1 MERLTIEYCGE
12 YVPKD
17 MCSIDRLGGADD
29 CDLCCE
35 YCKAA
40 EDGNEDCRECA
51 INQCFNKLGE
61 YETLEEQN
69 KLLKLPCAVGDTVWF
84 IKSNFSYMKNPKAEK
99 VRKIE
104 IIDGE
109 IIFRTENRCF
119 EMKRIGKTVFLT
131 REEAEAALKELS

>member
-1 MERLTIEYCGE
+1 MTNINLYQEMNEKIANMLLGCDDNG
-12 YVPKD
+12 
-17 MCSIDRLGGADD
+17 MCLYAGTYIKS
-29 CDLCCE
+29 
-35 YCKAA
+35 
-40 EDGNEDCRECA
+40 
-51 INQCFNKLGE
+51 
-61 YETLEEQN
+61 LEEQLRGYKALEEQG

-131 REEAEAALKELS
+131 KESAEAALEELERGNG